1 MVFSEPVLFIG
12 GEQGLYQPRG
22 VGSGFWAECTL
33 QAGAEELEM
42 LHLHEEEFQVLVGHV
57 PIGKEED

>member
-22 VGSGFWAECTL
+22 VGSGLWAECTL
-33 QAGAEELEM
+33 QAGAGGAREAS
-42 LHLHEEEFQVLVGHV
+42 FA
-57 PIGKEED
+57 